1 MTDGFRT
8 RSLHAGQDPEKTTGA
23 RAPPLHQTT
32 SYVFEDAETAAD
44 LYALAPDAD
53 GDVYSRISNPTVRT
67 LENRLAALEG
77 GVAAVATASGMAA
90 LDAATSVLARA
101 GDNIVVAADMYGGT
115 ATYFRQMATRR
126 GITIRTVDTLAYDE
140 YIEAIDTETAFVHV
154 ETIANPSL
162 KTPDIERIAGIAHS
176 VETPLIVDNTFA
188 TPALS
193 RPIEYGADI
202 VWEST
207 TKWLHGSGTTIGGI
221 LVDGGT
227 FPWEHTDYDELSGE
241 NPTFGINFVDRY
253 GAAAFA
259 HVARQRA
266 LRTLGNQQ
274 SPFDAWQTIQG
285 LETLPL
291 RMERHCANARTV
303 ALFLRDHDDVAWVS
317 YPGFADHPTHDTA
330 TQYLGT
336 DTVES
341 GYGGMLTFG
350 VKGGFEVAKRT
361 CEETSLIS
369 FLANVGDAKTLII
382 HPAST
387 THAQLSVEEQQAA
400 GLTPDMLR
408 LSVGLEDPD
417 DIIDDLDQAIH
428 SAILMTNN
436 HPDDENTQT
445 EIPYEGVDAS
455 NPDIDT
461 TPETNDVVD
470 GSDTNVTHHTEKR
483 TDSDSTEDHTDTE
496 VASSE

>member
-1 MTDGFRT
+1 MTDGFKT
-8 RSLHAGQDPEKTTGA
+8 RSLHAGQDPDETTGA

-67 LENRLAALEG
+67 LEDRLAALEG

-101 GDNIVVAADMYGGT
+101 GNNIVVAADMYGGT

-140 YIEAIDTETAFVHV
+140 YTEEIDSETAFVHV

-162 KTPDIERIAGIAHS
+162 KTPDIERIADIAHNA
-176 VETPLIVDNTFA
+176 ETPLVVDNTFA

-202 VWEST
+202 IWEST
-207 TKWLHGSGTTIGGI
+207 TKWLHGSGTTVGGI

-227 FPWEHTDYDELSGE
+227 FPWEHADYDELSGE
-241 NPTFGINFVDRY
+241 NPTFGIDFVDRY

-274 SPFDAWQTIQG
+274 SPFDAWQTLQG

-291 RMERHCANARTV
+291 RMERHCANAKTV
-303 ALFLRDHDDVAWVS
+303 GIFLRNHNDVAWVS
-317 YPGFADHPTHDTA
+317 YPGFEDHPTHDTA

-336 DTVES
+336 DIVES

-350 VKGGFEVAKRT
+350 LEGGFEVAKRT
-361 CEETSLIS
+361 CEETSVIS

-387 THAQLSVEEQQAA
+387 THAQLSAEEQQAA

-417 DIIDDLDQAIH
+417 DIIDDLNQAIH
-428 SAILMTNN
+428 SATMQSEDYTRREGTHTNLA
-436 HPDDENTQT
+436 H
-445 EIPYEGVDAS
+445 
-455 NPDIDT
+455 T
-461 TPETNDVVD
+461 TDN
-470 GSDTNVTHHTEKR
+470 R
-483 TDSDSTEDHTDTE
+483 TDSDSNTRQTDTE